1 MKQDQVYNLILQEDD
16 ISWKTI
22 LFDLVKTEQ
31 MNPWDINISLLTA
44 KYLEAIKKMKQLD
57 LRISGKVLL
66 AAAYLL
72 KLKSI
77 RLLGHDI
84 DELDRLF
91 ARTTET
97 DEDGSFFSEFG
108 EELFNVDQR
117 LESEQPRLIPRTPQP
132 RTRKISI
139 YDLAEALQKAMEVKK
154 RKVLRDYPSFEIE
167 IPKKK
172 VDISQ
177 VIRDVYG
184 RIKEFFFK
192 NKKEKLTFSQ
202 LLPSDSKEDKVFTFI
217 PLLHLDNQRKIDL
230 WQKQHFGEIEIEM
243 YKARKQVEQELE
255 NAHS

>member
-1 MKQDQVYNLILQEDD
+1 MKQDQVYNLILKEDD

-31 MNPWDINISLLTA
+31 MNPWDIDLTILTK

-57 LRISGKVLL
+57 LRVSGKVLL

-72 KLKSI
+72 KLKSV

-97 DEDGSFFSEFG
+97 DEGAFFSEFG
-108 EELFNVDQR
+108 DELFDVNQKID
-117 LESEQPRLIPRTPQP
+117 SEKPQLIPRTPQP

-172 VDISQ
+172 IDISQ
-177 VIRDVYG
+177 LIRDIYG
-184 RIKEFFFK
+184 RVKEFFMK
-192 NKKEKLTFSQ
+192 NQKQKLTFNQ
-202 LLPSDSKEDKVFTFI
+202 LLPSDSREDKVHTFI
-217 PLLHLDNQRKIDL
+217 PLLHLDNQRKIEL
-230 WQKQHFGEIEIEM
+230 WQQQHFGDIEIQL
-243 YKARKQVEQELE
+243 YKARKKVNQEIEQ
-255 NAHS
+255 

>member
-1 MKQDQVYNLILQEDD
+1 MKQDQIMNLILEEDD
-16 ISWKTI
+16 VSWKTI

-31 MNPWDINISLLTA
+31 INPWDVDISFLTN
-44 KYLEAIKKMKQLD
+44 KYLDIIKKMKQLD

-91 ARTTET
+91 ARTSEA
-97 DEDGSFFSEFG
+97 DSEESFFSEFSDD
-108 EELFNVDQR
+108 LFNAHSKLDQ
-117 LESEQPRLIPRTPQP
+117 EEPQLIPRTPQP
-132 RTRKISI
+132 RQRKISI
-139 YDLAEALQKAMEVKK
+139 YDLADALQKAMEVKK
-154 RKVLRDYPSFEIE
+154 RKVIRGYPEELME

-177 VIRDVYG
+177 IIRDVYTT
-184 RIKEFFFK
+184 IKTFFFK
-192 NKKEKLTFSQ
+192 NKNQRLTFSQ
-202 LLPSDSKEDKVFTFI
+202 LLPSDSKEDKVYTFI

-230 WQKQHFGEIEIEM
+230 WQKQHFGEIEVEL
-243 YKARKQVEQELE
+243 YKARKKVEQEIE
-255 NAHS
+255 

>member
-16 ISWKTI
+16 IGWKTI

-31 MNPWDINISLLTA
+31 MNPWDVDLTFLTS
-44 KYLEAIKKMKQLD
+44 KYLETIKRMKQLD
-57 LRISGKVLL
+57 LRVSGKILL

-108 EELFNVDQR
+108 DELFNVNQR
-117 LESEQPRLIPRTPQP
+117 LDSEQPRLIPKTPQP

-139 YDLAEALQKAMEVKK
+139 YDLAEALQKAMEVKQ

-172 VDISQ
+172 IDISQ
-177 VIRDVYG
+177 LIRDVYTT
-184 RIKEFFFK
+184 IKEYFFK
-192 NKKEKLTFSQ
+192 NKKQKLTFSQ
-202 LLPSDSKEDKVFTFI
+202 ILPSDSKEDKVYTFV
-217 PLLHLDNQRKIDL
+217 PLLHLDHQRKIDL
-230 WQKQHFGEIEIEM
+230 FQHEHFGEIEIEIH
-243 YKARKQVEQELE
+243 KARKQVEQELE
-255 NAHS
+255 

>member
-1 MKQDQVYNLILQEDD
+1 MKQDQIYDLILQEDD

-31 MNPWDINISLLTA
+31 MNPWDVDLTLLTS
-44 KYLEAIKKMKQLD
+44 KYLDTIKRMKQLD
-57 LRISGKVLL
+57 LRVSGKVLL

-72 KLKSI
+72 KLKSV

-108 EELFNVDQR
+108 SELFNVNQKLD
-117 LESEQPRLIPRTPQP
+117 SEQPRLIPRTPQP

-139 YDLAEALQKAMEVKK
+139 YDLAEALQKAMEVKQ

-172 VDISQ
+172 TDISQ
-177 VIRDVYG
+177 LIRDMYTTI
-184 RIKEFFFK
+184 REYFFK
-192 NKKEKLTFSQ
+192 GNKQKLTFSQ
-202 LLPSDSKEDKVFTFI
+202 ILPSDSKEDKVFTFV

-230 WQKQHFGEIEIEM
+230 LQKEHFGEIEIEM
-243 YKARKQVEQELE
+243 YKAKKQVEQELKTE
-255 NAHS
+255 

>member
-16 ISWKTI
+16 ISWKSI

-31 MNPWDINISLLTA
+31 MNPWDVDLVFLTR

-57 LRISGKVLL
+57 LRVSGKVLL

-91 ARTTET
+91 ARTTEP

-108 EELFNVDQR
+108 DELFNVDQR
-117 LESEQPRLIPRTPQP
+117 IDDEKPRLIPRTPQP

-139 YDLAEALQKAMEVKK
+139 YDLANALQKAMEVKQ
-154 RKVLRDYPSFEIE
+154 RKVLRDYPDFEIE

-177 VIRDVYG
+177 LIRDIYG
-184 RIKEFFFK
+184 RIKEYFFK
-192 NKKEKLTFSQ
+192 NKKKKLTFSQ
-202 LLPSDSKEDKVFTFI
+202 LLPSESKEDKVYTFV

-230 WQKQHFGEIEIEM
+230 WQIQHFGEIEIKM
-243 YKARKQVEQELE
+243 YKARKNINKELE
-255 NAHS
+255 GK

>member
-1 MKQDQVYNLILQEDD
+1 MQQDQVYNLIIQEDD
-16 ISWKTI
+16 ISWKSV

-31 MNPWDINISLLTA
+31 MNPWDIDLVMLTK
-44 KYLEAIKKMKQLD
+44 KYLEAIKRMKQLD
-57 LRISGKVLL
+57 LRVSGKVLL

-72 KLKSI
+72 KLKSA

-97 DEDGSFFSEFG
+97 DQDGSFFSEFG
-108 EELFNVDQR
+108 NELFNVNQR
-117 LESEQPRLIPRTPQP
+117 LDSEQPMLIPRTPQP

-154 RKVLRDYPSFEIE
+154 RKVLRDYPTFNIE

-184 RIKEFFFK
+184 KIKEFFFK
-192 NKKEKLTFSQ
+192 TKKEKLTFNH
-202 LLPSDSKEDKVFTFI
+202 LLPSDSREDKVYTFI
-217 PLLHLDNQRKIDL
+217 PLLHLDNQRKINL
-230 WQKQHFGEIEIEM
+230 FQQQHFGEIEINM
-243 YKARKQVEQELE
+243 YKARKQVKQELQE
-255 NAHS
+255 